1 LKIEKVRP
9 TGEWL
14 HQATWVPMPADRSR
28 QLPATTANSL
38 PPPVESCSV
47 LLLLYSALHRICCF
61 PLCHLV
67 SPALDDR
74 GCLHTTCAVA
84 FPCSKRGD
92 TDPDSTLRCGRKNAM
107 RTVQVPLPSTGAD
120 SIRLWPPTSFPL
132 RHFSSSC
139 SASPSLPSTGKRVL
153 CHALGRFSRET
164 APSHPPVASCLGVGP
179 AESSPPSDFKP
190 PLPSPRLDR

>member
-139 SASPSLPSTGKRVL
+139 SASPSLPLTGKRRL
-153 CHALGRFSRET
+153 MPCPWLIRQRNRTLS
-164 APSHPPVASCLGVGP
+164 PSHCLLSRSWARGVVAAVG
-179 AESSPPSDFKP
+179 F
-190 PLPSPRLDR
+190 